1 MIYRLLFRV
10 AVRPRSIHVEH
21 MKKYLIV
28 ILSLFILE
36 ACSPPDEHSPSPAVT
51 PVENQKGM
59 PENNT
64 SAPQKT
70 DDNQTQ
76 SAIPQPASG
85 LAKFLVGKQINLEV
99 SNNAIKLAPKFG
111 TNGTWINTL
120 DPKQHG
126 LYTVKE
132 DGRVI
137 LNLPDKSRLIL
148 SFDNDTVS
156 AKDEVVIELGDTLI
170 FSEVKSVK

>member
-1 MIYRLLFRV
+1 MIYQLLFRV
-10 AVRPRSIHVEH
+10 AVRPRSIHVEA
-21 MKKYLIV
+21 MKKHLIV
-28 ILSLFILE
+28 ILGFLLIE
-36 ACSPPDEHSPSPAVT
+36 ACSPPDEYSPSPAAT

-64 SAPQKT
+64 STPPKT
-70 DDNQTQ
+70 DDNKTQ
-76 SAIPQPASG
+76 SATPQPASG
-85 LAKFLVGKQINLEV
+85 LAKFLAGKQINLEV
-99 SNNAIKLAPKFG
+99 SNNAVKLAPKFG
-111 TNGTWINTL
+111 NNGTWINNL

-126 LYTVKE
+126 PYTVKE

-156 AKDEVVIELGDTLI
+156 AKDEVVIEMGDTLI